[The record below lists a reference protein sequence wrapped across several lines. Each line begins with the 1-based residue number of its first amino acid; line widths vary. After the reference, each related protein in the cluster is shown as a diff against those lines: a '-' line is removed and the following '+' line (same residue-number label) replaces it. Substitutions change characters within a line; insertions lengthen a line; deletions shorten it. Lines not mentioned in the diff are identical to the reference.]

1 MTYSNINMVKT
12 GLRLKKYISESDV
25 LVRDIQAYLHL
36 SCSQPIYRWI
46 RGKILHQSIIIN
58 AG

>member
-12 GLRLKKYISESDV
+12 GLRLKKYINESDV

-46 RGKILHQSIIIN
+46 RGKILHQSIIY
-58 AG
+58 